1 MLCKIAIIYYASK
14 PGKHWLCKADN
25 GNAVETLSGISGV
38 HRADKE
44 FPCNALIVIEAAVGF
59 LHSKTVWGWQKV
71 YKNFP
76 LQCWAICCLHAVTA
90 LLSFRGFE
98 SPNTEPASSSTDS
111 NEYLISNIKYQMS
124 KYLIPFLIHFTV
136 VERTV
141 YFLIQ

>member
-44 FPCNALIVIEAAVGF
+44 FPCNTLIVIEAAVGF

-76 LQCWAICCLHAVTA
+76 LQCWAIAAFVQWLLAWVSVA
-90 LLSFRGFE
+90 LRALTQ
-98 SPNTEPASSSTDS
+98 NLWA
-111 NEYLISNIKYQMS
+111 LAQILMNI
-124 KYLIPFLIHFTV
+124 
-136 VERTV
+136 
-141 YFLIQ
+141 